1 MVKKI
6 LTLSLVQASVFL
18 TACGPRTVLVRE
30 SSPIRIGPDVK
41 GHVYIRENGEW
52 TLSANR
58 VEIPEGYYLVPPSYV
73 DE

>member
-1 MVKKI
+1 MLRKI
-6 LTLSLVQASVFL
+6 LTSFAALATVCA
-18 TACGPRTVLVRE
+18 TACGPRTILVRE

-41 GHVYIRENGEW
+41 GHVYVRENGEW

>member
-1 MVKKI
+1 MLRKI
-6 LTLSLVQASVFL
+6 LISSAALATVFAS
-18 TACGPRTVLVRE
+18 ACGPRTILVRE

-41 GHVYIRENGEW
+41 GHVYVRENGEW

>member
-1 MVKKI
+1 MHRKI
-6 LTLSLVQASVFL
+6 LTSFAALATVCA
-18 TACGPRTVLVRE
+18 TACGPRTILVRE

-41 GHVYIRENGEW
+41 GHVYVRENGEW

>member
-1 MVKKI
+1 MRRKI
-6 LTLSLVQASVFL
+6 LTSFAALATVCA
-18 TACGPRTVLVRE
+18 TACGPRTILVRE

-41 GHVYIRENGEW
+41 GYVYVRENGEW
-52 TLSANR
+52 TLSSNR

>member
-1 MVKKI
+1 MRRKI
-6 LTLSLVQASVFL
+6 LTSFAALATVCA
-18 TACGPRTVLVRE
+18 TACGPRTILVRE

-41 GHVYIRENGEW
+41 GHVYVRENGEW
-52 TLSANR
+52 TLSSNR

>member
-1 MVKKI
+1 MRRKI
-6 LTLSLVQASVFL
+6 LISSAALATVCAS
-18 TACGPRTVLVRE
+18 ACGPRTILVRE

-41 GHVYIRENGEW
+41 GHVYVRENGEW
-52 TLSANR
+52 TLSSNL

>member
-1 MVKKI
+1 MLRKI
-6 LTLSLVQASVFL
+6 LISSAALATVCAN
-18 TACGPRTVLVRE
+18 ACGPRTILVRE

-41 GHVYIRENGEW
+41 GHVYVRENGEW